1 MHILFIGGV
10 DYVSLTDLAVTYKG
24 GVNQDDLKL
33 INIEIINDRIREARE
48 SFEIVFQA
56 TKNVYFPYSVLT
68 VIICDNDEGNP

>member
-24 GVNQDDLKL
+24 GKVNQDLKL
-33 INIEIINDRIREARE
+33 INIEIINDRIREPRE

-56 TKNVYFPYSVLT
+56 TKNVHFRYSVLT
-68 VIICDNDEGNP
+68 VIICDNDGGNP

>member
-10 DYVSLTDLAVTYKG
+10 DYVSLTNLPVTYKG